1 MRLTNIVVLT
11 CFMGLATQPLLA
23 AVPVD
28 LSFGGKVYRVE
39 VNAVLMK
46 VCAGQSLSI
55 VSPRDAIISSGDDA
69 AGIKTFPLELVKKG
83 TYMDAARLVGKGETF
98 PFDVELKG
106 AKVSDA
112 LVRSNGTWSMTV
124 TWTSCAN
131 VATKKQ

>member
-23 AVPVD
+23 AEPVD

-46 VCAGQSLSI
+46 ICAGQSLSI
-55 VSPRDAIISSGDDA
+55 VSPRSITMEDDK
-69 AGIKTFPLELVKKG
+69 GETFPLELVKKG

-106 AKVSDA
+106 ANVSDA

-124 TWTSCAN
+124 RWTSCAN
-131 VATKKQ
+131 VAKNKQ